1 MQAVDPPPDNP
12 AEVIDV
18 STPSPP
24 SSEDAQGEQTAGVKR
39 HQDLTEIEGEVG
51 DSETDKEM
59 PPALEED
66 EESQDDL
73 TYEEIVE
80 EPLTF
85 GETYLYL
92 HEELAGKNIQEAK
105 ETMSAMEYIENMF
118 MTVFKT
124 HPSLDLTE
132 DKRRYPTLNEE
143 EKEQLLNLFLMDST
157 IGRADAR
164 KWRARLYDITRSL
177 YKHAP
182 DLPPFPARRKKD
194 VPSRLLVQSTLP
206 DADRL
211 MTERAAAEEKKRRAD
226 IVARRRQRVADIRSG
241 KNIPPFPAPYQ
252 AAFEAL
258 RAERIALEKK
268 KAVEGQLESLGRTMR
283 TRASDAKLQK
293 NEEAENALGEVM
305 QQLDAED
312 KEGEPSDSGDSDYE
326 DEGAGAARPAKT
338 SKGIVLR
345 GNADEDSVES
355 EGVDDSDED
364 AETEAG
370 SSSGKDAE
378 EMEVSS
384 SNEESASGVAQ
395 KRNRKGHRK
404 SPRKA
409 ARTATTLSP
418 RDGSDAEDGA
428 FVEGFPCRWPSWEDF
443 HRAFEEFQGATY

>member
-1 MQAVDPPPDNP
+1 MVRDRDPLLRSPAIYRPP
-12 AEVIDV
+12 
-18 STPSPP
+18 
-24 SSEDAQGEQTAGVKR
+24 Q
-39 HQDLTEIEGEVG
+39 EG
-51 DSETDKEM
+51 
-59 PPALEED
+59 L
-66 EESQDDL
+66 
-73 TYEEIVE
+73 
-80 EPLTF
+80 
-85 GETYLYL
+85 
-92 HEELAGKNIQEAK
+92 
-105 ETMSAMEYIENMF
+105 
-118 MTVFKT
+118 
-124 HPSLDLTE
+124 
-132 DKRRYPTLNEE
+132 
-143 EKEQLLNLFLMDST
+143 
-157 IGRADAR
+157 
-164 KWRARLYDITRSL
+164 
-177 YKHAP
+177 
-182 DLPPFPARRKKD
+182 
-194 VPSRLLVQSTLP
+194 PSRLLVQSTLP

-211 MTERAAAEEKKRRAD
+211 ITERAAAEEKKRRAD

-326 DEGAGAARPAKT
+326 DEGAGAARPAKI

-345 GNADEDSVES
+345 GNADEDSVAS
-355 EGVDDSDED
+355 EDVDGSVED

-443 HRAFEEFQGATY
+443 HRAFEEFQGETYQQFSSRTSTSVSSRNNQMRNAVAREAKRTGEDAAVVETRKGTQYIPESWVKYCKTLRCTHGRTQAARGSGKRKHRLVRTTECTAKINARVV